1 MKKMSRIYNLIMV
14 LICFVLLFAL
24 HYRGMIYTAV
34 YPVFRDIGQYRLSKS
49 VANYDII
56 EHDNF
61 SISSYGEDEN
71 NIDNIQQ
78 IIDEYGDKVFG
89 YFNYH
94 TSKRIDVIVFPSK
107 QELYSTLKIDDDKS
121 TIGAYFGG
129 KVNLL
134 SVDVLEKSGEDS
146 SILTNV
152 FVHELTHLV
161 IDNMTRG
168 NYPLWFTEGS
178 ALYMEYY
185 LLGYEW
191 GALVEDMRP
200 FSMDKLTYEF
210 DKLDDF
216 LSYKQS
222 FLLVKGII
230 ETYGKDKYIELIR
243 KLGQG
248 VDFSAACRL
257 VLGVQPD
264 ELLLL
269 TELIQ

>member
-1 MKKMSRIYNLIMV
+1 
-14 LICFVLLFAL
+14 FAL

-168 NYPLWFTEGS
+168 NYPLWFTE
-178 ALYMEYY
+178 
-185 LLGYEW
+185 
-191 GALVEDMRP
+191 
-200 FSMDKLTYEF
+200 
-210 DKLDDF
+210 
-216 LSYKQS
+216 
-222 FLLVKGII
+222 
-230 ETYGKDKYIELIR
+230 
-243 KLGQG
+243 
-248 VDFSAACRL
+248 
-257 VLGVQPD
+257 
-264 ELLLL
+264 
-269 TELIQ
+269 